1 MGYAMIIEEARMLLT
16 RMSKWV
22 AYTIFMVAV
31 AGTFPSF
38 GQTGGLT
45 GEVKDEKGNPMV
57 GNPVIIDRTD
67 VKGTYKT
74 KTDKKGHYIY
84 IGLPLGPYKV
94 TLQDPS
100 GREIYHFGGVHVGM
114 GDPTVQNFDMAKERA
129 EAAKSQA
136 ANPEVQKQIQE
147 NEKQQKQFAGLKGF
161 FEQGQALYNDK
172 KYVEA
177 AAAFE
182 QAVPFAK
189 DRNLVAVLSRLGDC
203 YGQAHQ
209 YDKAVENYKKAIE
222 LSPTDAPLHNSLG
235 NIYANMNKI
244 PEAQAEFQKSAELDP
259 AGAAKAY
266 FNLGATLYNTGK
278 MDEAA
283 DAFKKATEKDPK
295 YADAYALMG
304 RALMGKV
311 TLGPDGKTVVAPPG
325 TVEAFETYLKLEPD
339 GKYAAEAKGDLDA
352 IKAGVQTEYKSE
364 KKKKKG

>member
-1 MGYAMIIEEARMLLT
+1 MSLT

-22 AYTIFMVAV
+22 AYTILFVAV
-31 AGTFPSF
+31 AGTLQSF
-38 GQTGGLT
+38 GQTGGLV
-45 GEVKDEKGNPMV
+45 GEVKDEKGNVMV
-57 GNPVIIDRTD
+57 GNPILIERSD
-67 VKGTYKT
+67 VKGVYKT

-84 IGLPLGPYKV
+84 IGLPLGTYKI
-94 TLQDPS
+94 TLQDPN
-100 GREIYHFGGVHVGM
+100 GREIFHFGGVHVGM
-114 GDPTVQNFDMAKERA
+114 GDPTVTDFDMAKERA
-129 EAAKSQA
+129 QAVKAQA
-136 ANPEVQKQIQE
+136 ANPEAQKQIQE
-147 NEKQQKQFAGLKGF
+147 NEKEQKQFAGLKGL

-172 KYVEA
+172 KYAEA
-177 AAAFE
+177 AAVFE
-182 QAVPFAK
+182 QALPMAK

-209 YDKAVENYKKAIE
+209 YDKAVEDYKKAIE
-222 LSPTDAPLHNSLG
+222 LSPSDAALHNSLG
-235 NIYANMNKI
+235 NIYANMGKI
-244 PEAQAEFQKSAELDP
+244 PEAQAEFQKSAEMDP

-283 DAFKKATEKDPK
+283 EAFKKATEKDPT

-325 TVEAFETYLKLEPD
+325 TVEALETYLKLDPD

-352 IKAGVQTEYKSE
+352 IKGGVQTEYKSD

>member
-1 MGYAMIIEEARMLLT
+1 MIWEEAKMFLT
-16 RMSKWV
+16 RMAKWV
-22 AYTIFMVAV
+22 AYTVFFVAV
-31 AGTFPSF
+31 AGTLPSF
-38 GQTGGLT
+38 GQTGGIA
-45 GEVKDEKGNPMV
+45 GEVKDEKGNLMV
-57 GNPVIIDRTD
+57 GNPVIIERSD
-67 VKGTYKT
+67 VRGVYKT

-84 IGLPLGPYKV
+84 IGLPIGTYKI

-100 GREIYHFGGVHVGM
+100 GREIYHFGGVHVGL
-114 GDPTVQNFDMAKERA
+114 GDPTVRDFDMAKERA
-129 EAAKSQA
+129 EAAKAQE
-136 ANPEVQKQIQE
+136 ANPEAQKQIQE

-161 FEQGQALYNDK
+161 FDQGQALYNDK

-182 QAVPFAK
+182 QAVPLAK
-189 DRNLVAVLSRLGDC
+189 DKNLVAVLTRLADC

-222 LSPTDAPLHNSLG
+222 LAPSDAALHNSLG
-235 NIYANMNKI
+235 SIYANMNKI

-283 DAFKKATEKDPK
+283 DAFKKAIEKDPK
-295 YADAYALMG
+295 FADAYALMG
-304 RALMGKV
+304 RSLMGKV
-311 TLGPDGKTVVAPPG
+311 TLGPDGKTVVAPEG

-352 IKAGVQTEYKSE
+352 IRGGVQTEYKSD